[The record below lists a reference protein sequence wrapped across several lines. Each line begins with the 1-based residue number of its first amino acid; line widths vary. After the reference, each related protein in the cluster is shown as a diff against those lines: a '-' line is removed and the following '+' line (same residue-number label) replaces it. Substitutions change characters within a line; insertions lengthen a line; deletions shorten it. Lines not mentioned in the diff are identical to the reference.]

1 MAASLN
7 TGRLRAE
14 MLEDMRRGRTVGAE
28 DLVIAALV
36 MAPFT
41 LTLGVVLG
49 WMTWAPSW
57 LLIAVTLIVTVF
69 ATLWNAGWRARPE

>member
-1 MAASLN
+1 MGVAFD
-7 TGRLRAE
+7 TGRLLAKVP
-14 MLEDMRRGRTVGAE
+14 EDMRRGSTVGAE

-69 ATLWNAGWRARPE
+69 ATLWNAGWRARSE